1 MVTAHTDLNLST
13 DVCTASYMCTVDG
26 CCSAASPAAGESRGW
41 HLSMVLHGALRENTG
56 LACEVRD
63 HRGHESDGL
72 LDGAPEKQTLRY
84 RLLCK

>member
-1 MVTAHTDLNLST
+1 
-13 DVCTASYMCTVDG
+13 
-26 CCSAASPAAGESRGW
+26 
-41 HLSMVLHGALRENTG
+41 MVLHGALRENTG

-63 HRGHESDGL
+63 HRGHESDDP